1 MAAERSFL
9 FVPGDRPDGF
19 SNALSSGADIAA
31 G

>member
-1 MAAERSFL
+1 L

-19 SNALSSGADIAA
+19 SKALSSGADIAA